1 MSLLNLNS
9 PEGRSPRGKG
19 SSRAWMGIGLIVA
32 VLGIGSTFAA
42 NIQIN
47 DDDTSE
53 FGQGLTQ
60 TVYCGEGA
68 ETINVAPI
76 SAFVNSTDITDDV
89 GGDVWRQPVYTGRTF
104 VRVSSLP
111 LLYAKTKNIENDETG
126 EPENTRGY
134 YITSRTGEDD
144 SYFTDLFR
152 PAPTGELAELYNTFV
167 PQVVRGTSYGFY
179 KYTSW
184 RPGFLVSASAAKFE
198 LGGITISGIPDSCN
212 GRDFIISAYGEELSP
227 LELIDDLDVTEI
239 AVKWEEAAELAYS
252 FDRRTPKGFNTYTEE
267 VVIER
272 VADNLEITFISS
284 IAGRLLT
291 SEFTQIVVETQE
303 SIV

>member
-1 MSLLNLNS
+1 
-9 PEGRSPRGKG
+9 
-19 SSRAWMGIGLIVA
+19 MGIGLIVA

-47 DDDTSE
+47 EDDTSE

-60 TVYCGEGA
+60 TVYCGESA
-68 ETINVAPI
+68 PATITVAPI
-76 SAFVNSTDITDDV
+76 SAFVNSTDINDDV

-104 VRVSSLP
+104 VRVSSIP

-152 PAPTGELAELYNTFV
+152 PAPTGADAVRYNTFV

-184 RPGFLVSASAAKFE
+184 RPGFSVSASAAKFE

-239 AVKWEEAAELAYS
+239 AVKWESATALAYS
-252 FDRRTPKGFNTYTEE
+252 FDRRTLKAFNSNPEE

-303 SIV
+303 NIV